1 MKEYSV
7 AIVGATG
14 VVGSTLIEL
23 LEKRDFPVK
32 DLHLLA
38 SERTSGKRYTFRDR
52 YFRVIALDE
61 FNFDD
66 VDIAFF
72 TAGSTVSSLHVPR
85 AIAAGALIIDNTS
98 QFRMK
103 PTVPL
108 VVPEINGEQTIRGI
122 QTRIVANPNC
132 STIQMVVALKPIYDA
147 VGIERI
153 NVATY
158 QSVSGAGTRALE
170 ELATQSANVL
180 NASEIEPEVAPVQ
193 IAFNVIP
200 QIGAIQ
206 DNGYTEE
213 EMKMVQ
219 ETQKIFDDPTINVN
233 STCVRVPVFFGH
245 SLALHVETR
254 QKLRI
259 ADAKKFLHESPSIE
273 LVDSLVDGHYPTP
286 ITHAG
291 GKDAVF
297 VGRVREDLSCEN
309 GLNLW
314 VVSDNSRKGA
324 ALNSLQIAEVLLQHL
339 P

>member
-14 VVGSTLIEL
+14 VVGSILIEL

-32 DLHLLA
+32 DLYLLA

-52 YFRVIALDE
+52 YFRVNVLDE
-61 FNFDD
+61 FNFDG

-72 TAGSTVSSLHVPR
+72 TAGSTVSALYVPR

-98 QFRMK
+98 KFRME

-108 VVPEINGEQTIRGI
+108 VVPEINADQTKRGL

-180 NASEIEPEVAPVQ
+180 NANEIEPEVAPVQ

-213 EMKMVQ
+213 EMKMVR

-259 ADAKKFLHESPSIE
+259 ADARKFLQESPNIE

-286 ITHAG
+286 ITHAV

-297 VGRVREDLSCEN
+297 VGRVHEDLSCEN